1 MRNVLAATI
10 LAIGAAMSG
19 PAVGVPITFEID
31 TFGRL
36 VSGALQT
43 DPLFVSF
50 RYTFDS
56 NAPDAEP
63 SDGAGSYAAGDPA
76 LSRLRIG
83 REVATGAFPIA
94 IFTSFDAFPQTY
106 TVAANWSGSTFLGRT
121 FFFAIFHFFDID
133 GNMLASD
140 DLPQRPG
147 FALRADQFVATFAY
161 VPIEGDP
168 EFGAPSAQ
176 FTVCDIR
183 FDGCV
188 PAPMLLRRAFAIPEP
203 ASLALVGMA
212 IVGLV
217 IVRLKRPARSTI
229 ALRQ

>member
-10 LAIGAAMSG
+10 LAIGASMFRPAM
-19 PAVGVPITFEID
+19 GVPITFEVD

-36 VSGALQT
+36 GSG
-43 DPLFVSF
+43 PLVTAPMLVTF

-83 REVATGAFPIA
+83 SEVATGAFPVA
-94 IFTSFDAFPQTY
+94 IFTNFDAFPQTY

-121 FFFAIFHFFDID
+121 FRAAFFDFID
-133 GNMLASD
+133 LNGDMLASD

-147 FALRADQFVATFAY
+147 FALRADQFAATFAY

-168 EFGAPSAQ
+168 EFGTPFAL
-176 FTVCDIR
+176 FRVCDIR

-188 PAPMLLRRAFAIPEP
+188 PAPMLLRRAFAITEP

-217 IVRLKRPARSTI
+217 IVRLKRPARS
-229 ALRQ
+229 RS

>member
-1 MRNVLAATI
+1 
-10 LAIGAAMSG
+10 MSG

-36 VSGALQT
+36 ESGALQT

-50 RYTFDS
+50 RYTFASD
-56 NAPDAEP
+56 APDRDP
-63 SDGAGSYAAGDPA
+63 SEGFGSYEAGAPA

-83 REVATGAFPIA
+83 REVATGAFDVD
-94 IFTSFDAFPQTY
+94 IFTSSPVFPHY
-106 TVAANWSGSTFLGRT
+106 TVATSWSGSTFLGRS
-121 FFFAIFHFFDID
+121 FFAAFFDFID
-133 GNMLASD
+133 FEGNMLTSD
-140 DLPQRPG
+140 DLPTSPR
-147 FALRADQFVATFAY
+147 FALRADRFAVAFFY
-161 VPIEGDP
+161 VPIEGDAD
-168 EFGAPSAQ
+168 FGAPTAV
-176 FTVCDIR
+176 FRVCDAR

-217 IVRLKRPARSTI
+217 IVRLKRPARS
-229 ALRQ
+229 RS